1 MPTSVESCRVLL
13 LYDTLMYPNRGG
25 LDNFR
30 ETRAP
35 TFGQM
40 IAMSLSHR
48 KTGHLGAGHCSL
60 QAINLWG
67 PFCTLNHLKEIDW
80 N

>member
-13 LYDTLMYPNRGG
+13 LYDTLMYPNPGG

-40 IAMSLSHR
+40 IAMSCHIAKSATWELVIVLS
-48 KTGHLGAGHCSL
+48 
-60 QAINLWG
+60 
-67 PFCTLNHLKEIDW
+67 E
-80 N
+80 